1 MHGFARP
8 RGAAHRSAT
17 DADALE
23 ALEAL
28 IKTYRT
34 AESGLLYETRPVN
47 TIAASVQRAL
57 SESLADYQKVRAE
70 RESLSFRNAEIL
82 GCSGVPAAYGPAKPE
97 WPAARTDVSGPAKA
111 NDSGNC
117 RRRTCLRHHRIS
129 KRGIV
134 LKAKLLSWKELAPEV
149 HHFDFEV
156 PGVPE
161 LAFTPGQFVS
171 VLEKVDGKEIT
182 RAYSIASPRG
192 GNQFALCLNRVP
204 DGLLSSFL
212 FTLRPGEEVEMHE
225 PLGYFTLRHP
235 GRHAVFV
242 ATGTGIAPFRSMLLD
257 HLPRTQPHITL
268 LFGTRHEQ
276 GLLYREDMERMA
288 REFKTFRFLPTLT
301 RARRLLEGPHGPCAS
316 ASG

>member
-1 MHGFARP
+1 M
-8 RGAAHRSAT
+8 
-17 DADALE
+17 
-23 ALEAL
+23 
-28 IKTYRT
+28 
-34 AESGLLYETRPVN
+34 
-47 TIAASVQRAL
+47 
-57 SESLADYQKVRAE
+57 
-70 RESLSFRNAEIL
+70 
-82 GCSGVPAAYGPAKPE
+82 
-97 WPAARTDVSGPAKA
+97 
-111 NDSGNC
+111 
-117 RRRTCLRHHRIS
+117 
-129 KRGIV
+129 
-134 LKAKLLSWKELAPEV
+134 LSWKELAPEV

-156 PGVPE
+156 PGRQE

-212 FTLRPGEEVEMHE
+212 FTLHPGEEVEMHE

-257 HLPRTQPHITL
+257 HLPRTQPNITL
-268 LFGTRHEQ
+268 LFGTRHEH
-276 GLLYREDMERMA
+276 GLLYREDMERLA

-301 RARRLLEGPHGPCAS
+301 QPGESWKGRTGRVQAHLDEALALRAPDEIVNIDVYICGLKEMVDDVRQELKRRGFDRKQIIYEKYD
-316 ASG
+316 